1 MLGHI
6 VERRKLSFEESYE
19 LFNMLIKEDKLRV
32 AAYLASLQTK
42 GYEAEELAGFAR
54 AMRDKAIKINLG
66 EVCDTCGTGG
76 DGAFTINV
84 STACALML
92 SNFKTVAKH
101 GNIAVTSRSG
111 SANVL
116 EALGISYKLN
126 PNQAKI
132 LADKTNFTFL
142 FAPLYHPALRRIMPV
157 RKALQI
163 KTVFNILGP
172 LCNPA
177 EPKYQII
184 GVSSE
189 ELVRKVAEALELLE
203 VERAIVLHG
212 NGIDEANPNGETL
225 IAEIDGGIDYYT
237 LTPEDLGINRVRIL
251 RCLSAKESA
260 ERIKAVFRGEGLEED
275 RNFILLNASLAL
287 YSTGF
292 DDLTGCVDAVRNC
305 INSMDGKLE
314 EIACVSRSLTT

>member
-1 MLGHI
+1 MLEHI
-6 VERRKLSFEESYE
+6 VERKKLSFEESYE
-19 LFNMLIKEDKLRV
+19 LFNRLVKEDNLKI

-42 GYEAEELAGFAR
+42 GYEAEELAGFAK

-84 STACALML
+84 STACALIL
-92 SNFKTVAKH
+92 SAFKTVAKH
-101 GNIAVTSRSG
+101 GNIAVTSKSG

-126 PNQAKI
+126 PNQAKA
-132 LADKTNFTFL
+132 LANKTNFTFL
-142 FAPLYHPALRRIMPV
+142 FAPLYHPTLKRIMPI
-157 RKALQI
+157 RRALQI

-177 EPKYQII
+177 EPRYQII

-203 VERAIVLHG
+203 IERAIVLHG

-225 IAEIDGGIDYYT
+225 IAEVDKGIDYYK
-237 LTPEDLGINRVRIL
+237 LTPEELNIKRVKIL
-251 RCLSAKESA
+251 RCSSAKESA
-260 ERIKAVFRGEGLEED
+260 ERIKAVFSGRGLEED
-275 RNFILLNASLAL
+275 KNFIILNATLAL

-292 DDLTGCVDAVRNC
+292 DDLIGCVEAVKNC
-305 INSMDGKLE
+305 INCMDKKLE
-314 EIACVSRSLTT
+314 EIACVSRNLTT